1 MEQGFRIE
9 IVSNQE
15 HEKVVAEIYR
25 DDKFVALVSH
35 EDEIPI
41 VEIPGPGLDE
51 AYISRTIPLQEL
63 RDALDAAV
71 QRLNGDG
78 QPPA

>member
-9 IVSNQE
+9 IASDQE

-25 DDKFVALVSH
+25 DDKFVVLVSQ
-35 EDEIPI
+35 DDDTPI

-51 AYISRTIPLQEL
+51 AYISRTIPVQEL

-71 QRLNGDG
+71 ERLNC
-78 QPPA
+78 